1 MRVLLVFPVFFFGF
15 GVILVAQ
22 GPNQSRQVVVMQSDG
37 NQRVIVTPTQQGGE
51 RQFDR
56 EQWRTAP
63 AQQGDTPQRMPGGG
77 GPPGQGQWQPGGGQ
91 PPPWAAQDARPAGR
105 GGPPAA
111 AMQGGQPA
119 RPPQP
124 TAGQMNPNQVTQTIA
139 RLRAMD
145 TNQNGVLE
153 ANEIPAN
160 QRDRVNTWVAQLG
173 GNPGSSSF
181 NLASLER
188 RAMTTASGARPD
200 PQQQQQQGGERQQQ
214 QRQQPVAPLVPTFGE
229 QATADTPPLGFG
241 QRDRNVQTSPQ
252 ATRGV
257 AGQRGVTNQNLQQGI
272 VPQPVTVRV
281 STPYDNVPASLRNS
295 PTFNW
300 FFEFD
305 TGDGRINPATGQEGP
320 PDGQLSMQEYVHG
333 FGGIWTERLAFE
345 FAGNWDELDGNRI
358 WVNGLDRDGDGFATL
373 DEALLT
379 VKERTELQERKS
391 GAAAQQAST
400 PSRQPGRQSGS
411 PTTVSTGGR
420 EQANNAMYQGRQS
433 PTATNS
439 QGSPG
444 RVQGGQQMGRGS
456 GGQSPRGSRSGG

>member
-1 MRVLLVFPVFFFGF
+1 MRALALVIFSVFFFGF
-15 GVILVAQ
+15 GMILVAQ
-22 GPNQSRQVVVMQSDG
+22 GPNQVRQVVVMQADG
-37 NQRVIVTPTQQGGE
+37 SQQVIVTPMQQGGE

-63 AQQGDTPQRMPGGG
+63 TQQGATPQRMPGGG

-91 PPPWAAQDARPAGR
+91 PPQWAAQGTRPAPAGR
-105 GGPPAA
+105 GGPPTAT
-111 AMQGGQPA
+111 MQGGQPV

-181 NLASLER
+181 NLANLER
-188 RAMTTASGARPD
+188 RAMTTAGTERPN
-200 PQQQQQQGGERQQQ
+200 QQQQQGGDRQQ

-229 QATADTPPLGFG
+229 QGAADAPPLGFG
-241 QRDRNVQTSPQ
+241 QRNREVQAASQAVREGRQQGNV
-252 ATRGV
+252 A
-257 AGQRGVTNQNLQQGI
+257 NLQQGA

-281 STPYDNVPASLRNS
+281 STPYDNVPAGLRNS

-320 PDGQLSMQEYVHG
+320 PDGQLSMQEYVYG
-333 FGGIWTERLAFE
+333 LGGIWTEGVAFE
-345 FAGNWDELDGNRI
+345 FAGYWDELDGNRI
-358 WVNGLDRDGDGFATL
+358 WVNGLDRDGDGFVTL

-379 VKERTELQERKS
+379 VQERTELQERKS
-391 GAAAQQAST
+391 GAVALQAS
-400 PSRQPGRQSGS
+400 PPMRQ
-411 PTTVSTGGR
+411 
-420 EQANNAMYQGRQS
+420 QGPQTRQS
-433 PTATNS
+433 PTVTNVQ
-439 QGSPG
+439 QGGPQG
-444 RVQGGQQMGRGS
+444 RMQSGQQMGPGGRGS
-456 GGQSPRGSRSGG
+456 GGQSPRGGRSGG